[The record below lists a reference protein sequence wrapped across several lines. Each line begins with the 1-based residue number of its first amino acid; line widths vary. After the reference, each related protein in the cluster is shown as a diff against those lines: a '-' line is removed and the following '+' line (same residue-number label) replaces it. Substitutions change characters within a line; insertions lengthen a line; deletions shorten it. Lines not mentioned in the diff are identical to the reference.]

1 MVTEVGFYHLTKTPL
16 DHALLR
22 LLEKVLMAGKRA
34 VVRTSSEERVEFLNG
49 ALWTIDST
57 SFLPHGTNKEGNPSR
72 QPVWITKDNDNP
84 NKAEVL
90 VLTDGAEPKFFDE
103 FERCVEIFDGN
114 DELAIIAARER
125 WEELQRTGI
134 ALTYWEQTRV
144 GSWQKKIG

>member
-1 MVTEVGFYHLTKTPL
+1 MIPNRFFLINKDLLSIILTVFL
-16 DHALLR
+16 SIIIFFSNN
-22 LLEKVLMAGKRA
+22 
-34 VVRTSSEERVEFLNG
+34 SSLVKNIEMKI
-49 ALWTIDST
+49 IDST

-90 VLTDGAEPKFFDE
+90 VLTDGADPKFFDK

-144 GSWQKKIG
+144 GSWQKK